1 MNADNEDVEQLLG
14 RLPARGVRPEIRAQV
29 LGAVDARLQPEP
41 ASPWLRRS
49 ALAVAAL
56 LLLGVGMNLWV
67 SARSTR
73 QMAQLFGP
81 ASGAW
86 LAQDHRAGQPGEADA
101 LAQHYLLLRQLTS
114 ELEALSKGT
123 SYEPM
128 EKSPQMDR
136 GRPARAGGDR
146 SGCQRL
152 FRVDH
157 RYTA

>member
-1 MNADNEDVEQLLG
+1 MNEDVKQLLG
-14 RLPARGVRPEIRAQV
+14 RLPARGVRPELRRQV
-29 LGAVDARLQPEP
+29 LGAVDACLQPEP

-56 LLLGVGMNLWV
+56 LLLGAGMNVWV
-67 SARSTR
+67 GARSSR

-86 LAQDHRAGQPGEADA
+86 LAQEHRSGRPSDADA
-101 LAQHYLLLRQLTS
+101 LAQHYLLLQQLSS

-123 SYEPM
+123 FHEPM

>member
-1 MNADNEDVEQLLG
+1 MNDDVEQLLG
-14 RLPARGVRPEIRAQV
+14 RLPARGVRPGLRSRV
-29 LGAVDARLQPEP
+29 LGAVGACLQPEP

-56 LLLGVGMNLWV
+56 LLVGVGMNVWV
-67 SARSTR
+67 SARSSR
-73 QMAQLFGP
+73 HLAELFGT
-81 ASGAW
+81 AVVTGAW
-86 LAQDHRAGQPGEADA
+86 LADQPRQPAAAEA
-101 LAQHYLLLRQLTS
+101 LAQHYRLLQQLTS
-114 ELEALSKGT
+114 ELEALSKGAFH
-123 SYEPM
+123 EPP
-128 EKSPQMDR
+128 EKNPQMDR